1 MPNKSIIVHSRQ
13 KAATAFMQTF
23 YSIKKGISKEMEDNQ
38 IGIFNKFWDG
48 NHPHHLPLMNLRD
61 DTTNKDWNVEISL
74 ERIEKIFHENERQ
87 KIIQDLELL
96 IIQKNWRPQLI
107 FCISLL
113 RLKKEEQSNL
123 LKKLWNKLE
132 EQSSWIIPQLAV
144 TASIVDSDFKEKAK
158 KILNSR
164 KQIEDLDKLNSEEV
178 LVELSRG
185 DSKFEDKSSIAIR
198 WKENLLKLIKE
209 EKIKTE

>member
-1 MPNKSIIVHSRQ
+1 
-13 KAATAFMQTF
+13 
-23 YSIKKGISKEMEDNQ
+23 MEDNQ